1 MLNKEFWVLKPSSIN
16 WSRCTRIH
24 SGCASTAGVQPFDDV
39 YQGHRFSLL
48 KTQSLIFVLGIYLD
62 RCFKTVLY
70 FTCITTAEWEWSS
83 FNDQSTQDANA
94 LCDITSHV
102 KCTATHKYW
111 LGLFENIAKITFVED
126 NVWSKWIHLPRMA
139 YFVLRCPSIMI
150 LLKMRNLYKKQWLS
164 RNMMCILFAH
174 HVTRGTLIE
183 IQTATELWISRILTS
198 VVSNLPMSDLRRT
211 PWTANSRDQRQV
223 DD

>member
-24 SGCASTAGVQPFDDV
+24 SGSASTAGVQPFDDV

-111 LGLFENIAKITFVED
+111 LGLFENIARITFVED
-126 NVWSKWIHLPRMA
+126 NVWSKGIHLPRMA

-150 LLKMRNLYKKQWLS
+150 LLKMRNLYKKTMTVAKYDVHFICSS
-164 RNMMCILFAH
+164 RHARNTDWNTNSDRTLDFANPHVSGFKFAH
-174 HVTRGTLIE
+174 VG
-183 IQTATELWISRILTS
+183 SS
-198 VVSNLPMSDLRRT
+198 P
-211 PWTANSRDQRQV
+211 NSLNRQ
-223 DD
+223 